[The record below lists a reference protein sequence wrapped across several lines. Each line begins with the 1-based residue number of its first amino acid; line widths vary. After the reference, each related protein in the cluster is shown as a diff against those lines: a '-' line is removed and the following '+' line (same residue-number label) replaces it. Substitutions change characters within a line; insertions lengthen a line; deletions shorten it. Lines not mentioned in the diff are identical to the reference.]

1 METPDGK
8 LLLHSLQV
16 ARRRSGLP
24 IFLRLAMNP
33 NPFIFRFLC
42 RAITIGCKKYISYE
56 APLPDGSKIFACNH
70 PTNIDPAYF
79 YHKMGDPVMLI
90 MKWGL
95 DVPIA
100 GRIMRGCGHIAVS
113 SNGHSAYC
121 AALNAL
127 LSGRN
132 VYICPE
138 GKLSE
143 FNAKPK
149 TGAVRLAIQ
158 AGVPIVPVGIRHYGK
173 ICSLNIGKNAVKF
186 APFGLTR
193 IRFGRPRY
201 HFDYDFCVSKSEATV
216 HLMNRIR
223 ELSS

>member
-1 METPDGK
+1 
-8 LLLHSLQV
+8 
-16 ARRRSGLP
+16 
-24 IFLRLAMNP
+24 MNP
-33 NPFIFRFLC
+33 HPLIFRFLC
-42 RAITIGCKKYISYE
+42 RAITIGCKKHVSYE
-56 APLPDGSKIFACNH
+56 APLPDCPTIFASNH

-79 YHKMGDPVMLI
+79 YHLMDDPVMLV

-95 DVPIA
+95 NIPVV
-100 GRIMRGCGHIAVS
+100 GRVMRGCGHIGVS
-113 SNGHSAYC
+113 NNGHAAYC

-143 FNAKPK
+143 ANAKPK

-173 ICSLNIGKNAVKF
+173 IRSLKIGGNVVKF
-186 APFGLTR
+186 VPFGLTK
-193 IRFGRPRY
+193 IRFGLLLPCY
-201 HFDYDFCVSKSEATV
+201 HYCDNHSEATG
-216 HLMNRIR
+216 HLMYRIR
-223 ELSS
+223 ELSK